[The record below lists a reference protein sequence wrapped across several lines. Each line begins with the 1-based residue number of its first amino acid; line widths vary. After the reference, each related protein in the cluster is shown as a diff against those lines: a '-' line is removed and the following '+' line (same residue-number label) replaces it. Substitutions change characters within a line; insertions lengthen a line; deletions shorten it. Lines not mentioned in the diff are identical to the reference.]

1 MAETRSDNLIYAQVR
16 TPPGRYYFS
25 ERLGGPSANARAI
38 VEAPWEGA
46 DMTEADARARGFA
59 PLPARAGDL
68 VLIAGTLDHLSFPNA
83 SPQQRH
89 TFQLHVVESA
99 GTAWHAANWLQTDR
113 AGGFLPLGVEE
124 AGEL

>member
-1 MAETRSDNLIYAQVR
+1 MRNR
-16 TPPGRYYFS
+16 PPTHT
-25 ERLGGPSANARAI
+25 LCACAVLLA
-38 VEAPWEGA
+38 
-46 DMTEADARARGFA
+46 T

-113 AGGFLPLGVEE
+113 VGGFLPLGVEE
-124 AGEL
+124 GEL

>member
-1 MAETRSDNLIYAQVR
+1 MIYAQVR
-16 TPPGRYYFS
+16 TPPGRFYFA

-46 DMTEADARARGFA
+46 DMTEADARERGFT
-59 PLPARAGDL
+59 PLPVRAGDL

-99 GTAWHAANWLQTDR
+99 GTAWHASNWLQTDR
-113 AGGFLPLGVEE
+113 VGGFLPLGVEE
-124 AGEL
+124 GEL

>member
-1 MAETRSDNLIYAQVR
+1 MIYAQVR
-16 TPPGRYYFS
+16 TPPGRFYFA
-25 ERLGGPSANARAI
+25 ERLGGPPANARAI

-46 DMTEADARARGFA
+46 DMTEADARERGFT
-59 PLPARAGDL
+59 PLPVRAGDL

-113 AGGFLPLGVEE
+113 VGGFLPLVEE

>member
-16 TPPGRYYFS
+16 TPPGRFYFA
-25 ERLGGPSANARAI
+25 ERLGGPPPSAREV

-46 DMTEADARARGFA
+46 DMTEADARAHGFA

-68 VLIAGTLDHLSFPNA
+68 VLIAGTLDHLSFPNT

-113 AGGFLPLGVEE
+113 VGGFLPLGVEE